1 MSVITREHLDKAM
14 SYADYR
20 ELMTGLVAQSRTT
33 GPRQSQAL
41 AEFTRLNHHRMNRLD
56 KHIRVIPELQRA
68 LDTLPAPLVWVV
80 LAEAWCG
87 DVAQNLPVI
96 ARIAAASPRIDLYI
110 LLRDEHPDV
119 MEAYQTNGAS
129 AIPKLVCLDAATLAE
144 RWTWG
149 PRPEP
154 AQAIILEFKANPVGT
169 KEEVMKNLHL
179 WYGRDKGDTLQ
190 REFLVRLSAETAQD
204 RS

>member
-1 MSVITREHLDKAM
+1 MSVITRELLDKAL
-14 SYADYR
+14 SYEDYR
-20 ELMTGLVAQSRTT
+20 ALMTELVAQSRTT
-33 GPRQSQAL
+33 GPRQSAAL

-56 KHIRVIPELQRA
+56 KHTTVIPELQRA
-68 LDTLPAPLVWVV
+68 LDDLPAPLVWVV

-96 ARIAAASPRIDLYI
+96 AHIAAASDRVELFI

-119 MEAYQTNGAS
+119 MAAYQTNGS
-129 AIPKLVCLDAATLAE
+129 SSIPKLVCLDGDTMAD

-154 AQAIILEFKANPVGT
+154 AQAIIREFKANPEGT
-169 KEEVMKNLHL
+169 KEDVMKKLHL
-179 WYGRDKGDTLQ
+179 WYGRDRGDTLQ
-190 REFLVRLSAETAQD
+190 GEFREFLSRLTEPDQE
-204 RS
+204 